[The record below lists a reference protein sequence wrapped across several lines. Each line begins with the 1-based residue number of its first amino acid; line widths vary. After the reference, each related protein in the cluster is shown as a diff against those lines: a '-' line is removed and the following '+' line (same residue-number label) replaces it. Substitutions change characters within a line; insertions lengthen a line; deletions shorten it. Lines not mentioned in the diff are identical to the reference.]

1 MPEITDAQL
10 TEYHQ
15 YKAIAPTPAEVTRK
29 IEDAIK
35 DNGKQRDEIRELK
48 EKVKTL
54 PAEGAVVIPPGEEAN
69 TYAAWKALDLKPEDV
84 AKVTKERDDLAAEKQ
99 TRERKDAFAKVA
111 KLHGMPED
119 AAATMAGLLLFQGA
133 SFEFKPAKAKDKAGK
148 DVDTEEVHVTLSG
161 EGQKQQK
168 FSELLGTA
176 PELKGIRTEAGNGSG
191 EASGIVVHEMR
202 GSGGESKTSAAGG
215 IDDLIARNQ
224 AAATAGNPLA
234 PKKAAA

>member
-1 MPEITDAQL
+1 MPEVTDAQL

-54 PAEGAVVIPPGEEAN
+54 PAEGAVVIPPGEEAT
-69 TYAAWKALDLKPEDV
+69 TYAAWKALGLKPEDV
-84 AKVTKERDDLAAEKQ
+84 AKVTKERDDLAVEKQ

-176 PELKGIRTEAGNGSG
+176 PELKGIRTEAGSTTETG
-191 EASGIVVHEMR
+191 VPVPDMR
-202 GSGGESKTSAAGG
+202 GGGGTPAKAA
-215 IDDLIARNQ
+215 DSL
-224 AAATAGNPLA
+224 AAAKAKMAERAKA
-234 PKKAAA
+234 PNAITQRMPAPAT